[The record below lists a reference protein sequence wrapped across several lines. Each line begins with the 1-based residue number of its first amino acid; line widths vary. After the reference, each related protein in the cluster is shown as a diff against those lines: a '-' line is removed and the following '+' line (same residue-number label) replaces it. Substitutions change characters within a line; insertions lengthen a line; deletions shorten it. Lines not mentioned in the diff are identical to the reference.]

1 MLEVK
6 ETGSIIY
13 LGKAAPASGSGG
25 GGTAGSEPV
34 GATFGT
40 TSSAGTRTGQSANYT
55 FTASTTVS
63 PGQNDFRTNRPEYQT
78 QGVLWEKDGDGKFTK
93 KIAEEGSS
101 TYDRLHSD
109 REYTGLRTVK
119 FNKFY
124 YRIQRETDGSASY
137 QTHYTQKSGF
147 AIHPAFLMGNKTNEH
162 LYLTKYKLC
171 NDGSGG
177 ATSVPGG
184 KFLTNM
190 SQATFQTKCRAVGMV
205 VMPKHCWD
213 MVSLLAIIQCN
224 NYSIQAAIN
233 NGQVDGWKTTKV
245 SVAQTD
251 ANSVIVANANA
262 TQFST
267 ERTLWCKNAYRK
279 ILAIEAYDDDNKRI
293 TIDAT
298 LTTTT
303 SDDVYAGPNVTGF
316 SDAILSPDGYN
327 QTLPNGM
334 RTTVLLGLEDFWG
347 GPNCGLAG
355 MVRINGNQS
364 LVSPDPVINY
374 EWPTATDDKG
384 WVAGPA
390 MLTADGYPGRF
401 AANSEVN
408 GQPWLFVSA
417 NNDGTSSAP
426 TGDRTYA
433 NADTTV
439 KMCYGGGGWF
449 HGGSAGL
456 FCADWVSAASHSNW
470 PNGARGVLDPRLVG

>member
-6 ETGSIIY
+6 ETGSVIH
-13 LGKAAPASGSGG
+13 LGNSAPASGSGG
-25 GGTAGSEPV
+25 GGTAGNEPV

-40 TSSAGTRTGQSANYT
+40 TSSAGTRTGQAANYS
-55 FTASTTVS
+55 FTAATTVS
-63 PGQNDFRTNRPEYQT
+63 PGTNDFRANRPEYQT
-78 QGVLWEKDGDGKFTK
+78 QGVLWEKDSNGKFTK

-101 TYDRLHSD
+101 TYDRLHYD

-137 QTHYTQKSGF
+137 QTHYTKKSGF
-147 AIHPAFLMGNKTNEH
+147 EIHPAFLMGNKVSEH
-162 LYLTKYKLC
+162 IYPTKYKLC
-171 NDGSGG
+171 NDGAGG

-190 SQATFQTKCRAVGMV
+190 SQATFQTKCRDVGMIV
-205 VMPKHCWD
+205 FPKVAWD

-251 ANSVIVANANA
+251 ANSVIVATSNA

-267 ERTLWCKNAYRK
+267 ARTLWCKNAYRK
-279 ILAIEAYDDDNKRI
+279 ILAIEEYDADNTKV

-298 LTTTT
+298 LTTTVN
-303 SDDVYAGPNVTGF
+303 DDVYAGPNLTGF
-316 SDAILSPDGYN
+316 SDDILSPDGYN

-334 RTTVLLGLEDFWG
+334 RTTSLLGLEDFWG

-355 MVRINGNQS
+355 MVRINANQS
-364 LVSPDPVINY
+364 LVSPDPCEKY
-374 EWPTATDDKG
+374 EWPTATDNKE

-433 NADTTV
+433 NTDTTV
-439 KMCYGGGGWF
+439 KMCYA
-449 HGGSAGL
+449 GGSWGNGGDAGL
-456 FCADWVSAASHSNW
+456 FYAYWYNGVSNSHW
-470 PNGARGVLDPRLVG
+470 GDGARGVLDPRLVG